1 MRIFILSVCVW
12 LLAGSCQAQGVI
24 TKVVP
29 NCQTHSNSFD
39 TQGYLICLTCKT
51 GYYKS
56 SISNSCPPCSSTC
69 LTCSGSSM
77 TCTSC
82 PSGSYLSGSS
92 SCLSCGLGC
101 ASCSSAVCTTCREGY
116 FKNPTGSCSAC
127 ISNCAVCT
135 SSVGCSTCMS
145 GSDLKVEN
153 GVTICKLSTA
163 SIVVLIIVVLI
174 ILAAIGGCIFCCV
187 MGICK
192 ASSSPSHVV
201 YDNQS
206 SFHGQVPSS

>member
-1 MRIFILSVCVW
+1 M
-12 LLAGSCQAQGVI
+12 
-24 TKVVP
+24 KVVP

-39 TQGYLICLTCKT
+39 SQGFLICVTCKT

-56 SISNSCPPCSSTC
+56 SNLNSCYTCSSSC
-69 LTCSGSSM
+69 LTCSGSSV

-82 PSGSYLSGSS
+82 PTGNYLSLTS
-92 SCLSCGLGC
+92 SCLSCGMGC
-101 ASCSSAVCTTCREGY
+101 ASCSSSVCTTCKEGF
-116 FKNPTGSCSAC
+116 FKVASGSCSAC
-127 ISNCAVCT
+127 ISGCAVCT

-145 GSDLKVEN
+145 GNDLKVEN
-153 GVTICKLSTA
+153 GVTICKISTA

-174 ILAAIGGCIFCCV
+174 ILAAIGGSIFCCV

-192 ASSSPSHVV
+192 ATSSPSHVV

-206 SFHGQVPSS
+206 SFHGQVPSF